1 MIPIDFWTWVASAIQ
16 RMLKGVARMLWL
28 EGMQMKAMSHV
39 DQAALVHNH
48 QLTELRYHDTASR
61 KRVGQDQIMLANMQK
76 DNNKVTRLLRIFI
89 ECQVSAPFCAICF
102 WYDFPWKTVF
112 LHAGQPSRGAI
123 NIVEASK
130 PLQATVHWRNQHN

>member
-1 MIPIDFWTWVASAIQ
+1 MMIPIDFWTWVASAIQ

-76 DNNKVTRLLRIFI
+76 DNNKVTRVLWIFI
-89 ECQVSAPFCAICF
+89 ECQVSAPLCAICF
-102 WYDFPWKTVF
+102 WSDFPWKTVF
-112 LHAGQPSRGAI
+112 KRYRVSGCFRISWGY
-123 NIVEASK
+123 
-130 PLQATVHWRNQHN
+130 